1 VTKNY
6 GLLIAFLS
14 KTIKNDQNQS
24 FMILEARAD
33 LAPER
38 RERMRNLIR
47 KAGVARVE
55 DLKSDLKVS
64 VATVRRDL
72 EALEEEGRI
81 RRVHGGAVSMESRLE
96 EEVFDD
102 KANLALKEK
111 RLIAEEA
118 FKLIGT
124 GDSIYLDG
132 GSTVLELARLLA
144 GRTDL
149 TVVTNSLRAAA
160 ELAESGPRVIL
171 TGGELR
177 RLSQTMVG
185 PLTRVI
191 LGQVRLDK
199 AFMGTMG
206 LSIDDGLTTT
216 DPNEA
221 FTKSLVQKHARQ
233 VILLADA
240 RKAGK
245 VSFARV
251 SDLESVDILISDKNF
266 PAKTAGALRKRGLK
280 VRLA

>member
-1 VTKNY
+1 LRFFQKR
-6 GLLIAFLS
+6 S
-14 KTIKNDQNQS
+14 KTIKTNHL
-24 FMILEARAD
+24 MILEARAD

-55 DLKSDLKVS
+55 DLKSDLQVS

-72 EALEEEGRI
+72 ETLEEEGRI

-132 GSTVLELARLLA
+132 GSTVLEMARLLA

-160 ELAESGPRVIL
+160 ELSESGPRVIL
-171 TGGELR
+171 IGGELR

-185 PLTRVI
+185 PLTRAI

-221 FTKSLVQKHARQ
+221 FTKSLVQEHARQ

-245 VSFARV
+245 ISFARV
-251 SDLESVDILISDKNF
+251 SDLKSVDILISDKKF
-266 PAKTAGALRKRGLK
+266 PAKTARTLRKRGLK